1 MIIRISIDI
10 NEFFSNEVASTSIE
24 YALLAFILGVSLISL
39 FVLIGN
45 TLYDLYSNVQEAV
58 AS

>member
-10 NEFFSNEVASTSIE
+10 NEFFSNEVACTSIE